1 MIVFHF
7 VEIQVISRGVMD
19 KYWPLKAFL
28 NASVKVGKV
37 GDFWGLFNKTVT
49 SVIYKCSHCFRG

>member
-1 MIVFHF
+1 M
-7 VEIQVISRGVMD
+7 ISRGVMN

-28 NASVKVGKV
+28 NASVKAGKL